1 MNSSVARDI
10 KDRLDIVEYVS
21 RFVPDLKK
29 QGSMY
34 KACCP
39 FHSEKTPSF
48 VVNPANQSW
57 RCFGQC
63 AEGGDIFNFAMKRH
77 GWSFSEA
84 LHELGRLA
92 GVETERRSPEQRRQ
106 DARREHLLSM
116 MKTAAEFYHQ
126 HLMSDAPD
134 AAPVR
139 AYAMQQRGFTEETLA
154 RFQIGYAPDGWD
166 HMLTALRDLGYSQ
179 DDIREVGLVSAND
192 RGRVYDRFR
201 HRLMIPIRDER
212 GRVVGFGARAL
223 NPDDNPKYLNSPQSV
238 LFDKSRI
245 LFALD
250 VAKTAIRET
259 GLAVIVEGYMDAI
272 QAHQAG
278 FTNVVAQMGTAMT
291 EPQLRLIVPRYTQ
304 RIILALDADAA
315 GQNAMRRSLEVARQT
330 LETDASGRMNAEIRI
345 MQLADA
351 KDPDDILRESP
362 HLWQQ
367 SVENAMP
374 VADFVIAL
382 ETQDLP
388 TSATMQERQALA
400 QRLLP
405 ILAASENNLYNKEN
419 VQKLALRLRLD
430 ERDVLAWAEE
440 NRRNQKARPPQ
451 PSSPPMPRP
460 APPAPDPFGDA
471 PPPLTEMMTNSEEP
485 PLWPDAAAPHA
496 APAPQP
502 SQMTSRHLS
511 REAERFCL
519 QMLVRDFG
527 FYYEVNRRF
536 REVFQGVEGS
546 LDHPLTRLE
555 PEDFGESDYRLLMQ
569 YLMEANRQEDQ
580 TPSEY
585 LLNHLD
591 ESLLEVWALL
601 QQDDAAEVHTR
612 IGGRMTSEMHD
623 ILKSQ
628 ERHTPSEKE
637 RQRQALRRMLE
648 VRDKRLRR
656 ELLELKFL
664 ISDAGANDP
673 AEIRQLMLHVQNTLR
688 AQFLF
693 QKGIEDEDRR

>member
-10 KDRLDIVEYVS
+10 KDRLDIVEYVA

-77 GWSFSEA
+77 GWSFTEA
-84 LHELGRLA
+84 LQELGRLA
-92 GVETERRSPEQRRQ
+92 GVETERRTPEQRRQ

-116 MKTAAEFYHQ
+116 IRTAAEFYHQ

-139 AYAMQQRGFTEETLA
+139 AYAMQQRGFTEETLK
-154 RFQIGYAPDGWD
+154 RFQIGYAPAGWD
-166 HMLTALRDLGYSQ
+166 HMLSALQDLGYSQ
-179 DDIREVGLVSAND
+179 DDIRDAGLVSVND

-223 NPDDNPKYLNSPQSV
+223 NPDDNPKYLNSPQSL
-238 LFDKSRI
+238 LFDKSRV

-278 FTNVVAQMGTAMT
+278 FANVVAQMGTAMT
-291 EPQLRLIVPRYTQ
+291 ESQLKLIVPRYTQ

-330 LETDASGRMNAEIRI
+330 LQTDAGGRMNAEIRI

-351 KDPDDILRESP
+351 KDPDDILRENP
-362 HLWQQ
+362 RLWQQ
-367 SVENAMP
+367 AVDAAMP

-388 TSATMQERQALA
+388 ANATMQERQALA

-440 NRRNQKARPPQ
+440 QRKSHKARPPQ
-451 PSSPPMPRP
+451 PAPRP
-460 APPAPDPFGDA
+460 APQASDPFADA
-471 PPPLTEMMTNSEEP
+471 PPPLAEMMSNSEEP
-485 PLWPDAAAPHA
+485 PPWPDAAPPPPA
-496 APAPQP
+496 APPA

-536 REVFQGVEGS
+536 REVFQGVEGA

-585 LLNHLD
+585 LMNHLD

-623 ILKSQ
+623 ILKHQ
-628 ERHTPSEKE
+628 ERYIPSEKE

-664 ISDAGANDP
+664 ISDAGTSNP
-673 AEIRQLMLHVQNTLR
+673 AEIRQLMQHVQNTLK
-688 AQFLF
+688 AQYLF
-693 QKGIEDEDRR
+693 QKGIEEEDRR

>member
-1 MNSSVARDI
+1 
-10 KDRLDIVEYVS
+10 
-21 RFVPDLKK
+21 
-29 QGSMY
+29 
-34 KACCP
+34 
-39 FHSEKTPSF
+39 
-48 VVNPANQSW
+48 
-57 RCFGQC
+57 
-63 AEGGDIFNFAMKRH
+63 
-77 GWSFSEA
+77 
-84 LHELGRLA
+84 
-92 GVETERRSPEQRRQ
+92 
-106 DARREHLLSM
+106 
-116 MKTAAEFYHQ
+116 
-126 HLMSDAPD
+126 
-134 AAPVR
+134 
-139 AYAMQQRGFTEETLA
+139 
-154 RFQIGYAPDGWD
+154 
-166 HMLTALRDLGYSQ
+166 
-179 DDIREVGLVSAND
+179 
-192 RGRVYDRFR
+192 
-201 HRLMIPIRDER
+201 
-212 GRVVGFGARAL
+212 
-223 NPDDNPKYLNSPQSV
+223 
-238 LFDKSRI
+238 
-245 LFALD
+245 
-250 VAKTAIRET
+250 
-259 GLAVIVEGYMDAI
+259 
-272 QAHQAG
+272 
-278 FTNVVAQMGTAMT
+278 
-291 EPQLRLIVPRYTQ
+291 
-304 RIILALDADAA
+304 
-315 GQNAMRRSLEVARQT
+315 
-330 LETDASGRMNAEIRI
+330 
-345 MQLADA
+345 
-351 KDPDDILRESP
+351 
-362 HLWQQ
+362 
-367 SVENAMP
+367 
-374 VADFVIAL
+374 
-382 ETQDLP
+382 
-388 TSATMQERQALA
+388 
-400 QRLLP
+400 
-405 ILAASENNLYNKEN
+405 
-419 VQKLALRLRLD
+419 
-430 ERDVLAWAEE
+430 
-440 NRRNQKARPPQ
+440 
-451 PSSPPMPRP
+451 
-460 APPAPDPFGDA
+460 
-471 PPPLTEMMTNSEEP
+471 MMTNSEEP